1 MNNIRSGIRI
11 SRERSNMSLKELAN
25 LLKIDVITLQSWE
38 MGAGNIPIN
47 ILKNISKI
55 FNVSIEFLLF
65 AEEKPPITIGGL
77 TDEQIKIVL
86 YMYNTFKYKEWRKK

>member
-47 ILKNISKI
+47 I
-55 FNVSIEFLLF
+55 
-65 AEEKPPITIGGL
+65 
-77 TDEQIKIVL
+77 
-86 YMYNTFKYKEWRKK
+86 